1 MCITLHLA
9 TRLFPVTAGAY
20 LFFTKQV
27 CGYCI
32 PSLSGTV
39 GMCVCGQVGGRG
51 LLTNSPW
58 PQ

>member
-1 MCITLHLA
+1 MCIPLHLA
-9 TRLFPVTAGAY
+9 TSLFPVTAGAY

-39 GMCVCGQVGGRG
+39 GMCVCVARLGGG
-51 LLTNSPW
+51 DF
-58 PQ
+58 